1 MAGNPACERFVPLLS
16 PYIDGELA
24 PSERVHVERHLAACR
39 DCTGRSA
46 DLRAESGLLR
56 VGLDMAVDD
65 VDFKDFAQKVMARV
79 TPEKPPLIERMRL
92 ALSEMFLYQRTAMLS
107 SMATAAVVMLVALPL
122 LLRDGAPEGYAA
134 ERMTVKS
141 IQSYQGARVAPVV
154 METEGG
160 ASIIWM
166 VDEQE
171 QAPEPVKSAPAGV
184 SGQPKKLDE
193 AASEEL
199 GGELDGQGTQ
209 QPAVPAVPPRPT
221 GGAL

>member
-24 PSERVHVERHLAACR
+24 PGERVHVERHLAACR
-39 DCTGRSA
+39 DCTGRAA

-79 TPEKPPLIERMRL
+79 TPEKPPLLERMRL
-92 ALSEMFLYQRTAMLS
+92 ALSEMFLYQRTAMIS
-107 SMATAAVVMLVALPL
+107 SLATAAVVVLVALPL
-122 LLRDGAPEGYAA
+122 VLRDNAPEGYAA

-160 ASIIWM
+160 GSIIWM

-171 QAPEPVKSAPAGV
+171 QAPEPAKDAAGQKKPGVTEPQESSVESQDEEGPPSPAP
-184 SGQPKKLDE
+184 S
-193 AASEEL
+193 
-199 GGELDGQGTQ
+199 
-209 QPAVPAVPPRPT
+209 VPPRPT

>member
-24 PSERVHVERHLAACR
+24 PGERVNVERHLAACR
-39 DCTGRSA
+39 DCTGRAA

-79 TPEKPPLIERMRL
+79 TPEKPPLIERLRL
-92 ALSEMFLYQRTAMLS
+92 ALSEMFLYQRTAMIS
-107 SMATAAVVMLVALPL
+107 SLATAAVVLLVALPL
-122 LLRDGAPEGYAA
+122 VLRDNAPEGYAA

-160 ASIIWM
+160 GSIIWM

-171 QAPEPVKSAPAGV
+171 EAPDTVKGAAGQQKKPGVTEGQESNVEPDDQG
-184 SGQPKKLDE
+184 GQP
-193 AASEEL
+193 AAAPS
-199 GGELDGQGTQ
+199 
-209 QPAVPAVPPRPT
+209 VPPRPT

>member
-24 PSERVHVERHLAACR
+24 PGERVNVERHLAACR
-39 DCTGRSA
+39 DCTGRAA

-79 TPEKPPLIERMRL
+79 TPEKPPLIERLRL
-92 ALSEMFLYQRTAMLS
+92 ALSEMFLYQRTAMIS
-107 SMATAAVVMLVALPL
+107 SLATAAVVVLVALPL
-122 LLRDGAPEGYAA
+122 VLRDNAPEGYAA

-160 ASIIWM
+160 GSIIWM

-171 QAPEPVKSAPAGV
+171 QAPEAVKGAA
-184 SGQPKKLDE
+184 SGQQKKPDE
-193 AASEEL
+193 AESEEL
-199 GGELDGQGTQ
+199 GGTPDSQGGQ
-209 QPAVPAVPPRPT
+209 QPAAPALPPRPT

>member
-24 PSERVHVERHLAACR
+24 PGERVNVERHLAACR
-39 DCTGRSA
+39 DCTGRAA

-79 TPEKPPLIERMRL
+79 TPEKPPLIERLRL
-92 ALSEMFLYQRTAMLS
+92 ALSEMFLYQRTAMIS
-107 SMATAAVVMLVALPL
+107 SLATAAVVLLVALPL
-122 LLRDGAPEGYAA
+122 VLRDNAPEGYAA

-160 ASIIWM
+160 GSIIWM

-171 QAPEPVKSAPAGV
+171 EAPDTVKGAAGQQKKPGAVEGQESSVEPEGEE
-184 SGQPKKLDE
+184 GQP
-193 AASEEL
+193 S
-199 GGELDGQGTQ
+199 
-209 QPAVPAVPPRPT
+209 PAPSVPPRPT